1 MDAVKVKSRMFVI
14 VFGTLATLLTLYNIY
29 SSTFGPWNKGVILF
43 KYIIEGE
50 DYTIMKRST
59 QRSIYIQIMLFSMSG
74 IYTMFKDKKME
85 LLMFANGNIYRETG
99 TASKEVKEKQYSMT

>member
-1 MDAVKVKSRMFVI
+1 MLNNKIWKKSDRCIERFI
-14 VFGTLATLLTLYNIY
+14 NIY

-50 DYTIMKRST
+50 DYTIMKLST